1 MIAPGIT
8 MATSVSVLA
17 EIFIA
22 ETPPILMVSMLFKL
36 VPVMVTNVPMEPEAG
51 LKEIMV
57 GA

>member
-1 MIAPGIT
+1 